1 MSIYAV
7 THALTQ
13 TAQAK
18 KMVDE
23 TALAD
28 VSLVPESTLVVDAS
42 AAAETQSTAASVNTP
57 VSVSSNLASIDS
69 TGSLT
74 QNVLDTMKNMGL
86 NTTSIS
92 TDSNQVLQ
100 NFVQSL
106 YKALAPVG
114 AVNSNNPTNTVKTE
128 TNLRISGGDGLKY
141 TIDLEHAN
149 LGDYLPNVIHSL
161 KTALD
166 NIGQYIHSD
175 IVFNIKVIGQ
185 NTSAGILAQTDATM
199 TEAIT
204 QSEQKLID
212 TSFVS
217 DVTYQSELHPNTPDA
232 NLFINLA
239 RIGEMS
245 FTGTPVPDK
254 FDFTSIITHE
264 VLHGLAFTGALG
276 NTATPLRTKYDEL
289 VMMQNNMPYFVGINA
304 QRANGGNPVSLVP
317 ESAGSGSA
325 FYHVNVEGDLMA
337 ETIQKGQVSVISPL
351 DIAILQDV
359 GVPVVNNATL
369 PPKAQIAY
377 DSPNNSLQKLI
388 GAVQEAHTL
397 NQNFDHLIL
406 TFTDKNSVNAP
417 IKLHDFLSR
426 LALNTLNNNTLQN
439 TVGSFMS
446 VAA

>member
-7 THALTQ
+7 NNTLTQ
-13 TAQAK
+13 TTRAK

-23 TALAD
+23 TAVED
-28 VSLVPESTLVVDAS
+28 VSFASESTLVADTPV
-42 AAAETQSTAASVNTP
+42 AAETHSTAASVNTQVF
-57 VSVSSNLASIDS
+57 VSQNPTSIDS

-92 TDSNQVLQ
+92 MEGHQVLQ

-106 YKALAPVG
+106 YKALTPVG
-114 AVNSNNPTNTVKTE
+114 VVNSDTPINAVKKE
-128 TNLRISGGDGLKY
+128 TNLLISGGDGLKY
-141 TIDLEHAN
+141 TIDLEDAN
-149 LGDYLPNVIHSL
+149 LGDYLPDVIHSL

-166 NIGQYIHSD
+166 NIGRYIRSD
-175 IVFNIKVIGQ
+175 VVFNIKVIGQ
-185 NTSAGILAQTDATM
+185 NTSAGILAQTEATM
-199 TEAIT
+199 TEATT
-204 QSEQKLID
+204 QSQQKLID

-232 NLFINLA
+232 NLFINLE

-245 FTGTPVPDK
+245 FTPMPTPDK

-264 VLHGLAFTGALG
+264 ILHGLAFSGALG
-276 NTATPLRTKYDEL
+276 NTNTPLRSKYDEL
-289 VMMQNNMPYFVGINA
+289 VMMQNNTPYFVGVNA
-304 QRANGGNPVSLVP
+304 QKANGGNPVLLVP

-325 FYHVNVEGDLMA
+325 FYHVNVAGDLMA

-351 DIAILQDV
+351 DIAILQDI
-359 GVPVVNNATL
+359 GIPIAHNDGL

-377 DSPNNSLQKLI
+377 GSPDNGLQKLI
-388 GAVQEAHTL
+388 GTVQEASIL
-397 NQNFDHLIL
+397 NEHFDHLML

-417 IKLHDFLSR
+417 IKLHDFLSQ
-426 LALNTLNNNTLQN
+426 LSLNTLNNNILQN